1 MAGEESVFLL
11 RRTPSKTT
19 DLRREVMPVEQSMI
33 QSWEREEDIQ
43 LSHPHIDLMDCW
55 SSEGDSVSSSSSAS
69 TPNLSFEDRLSSDN
83 DRAWWTQKEQQT
95 LLCRTGANLLKRA
108 GIFTNEEAI
117 DQAIDRWQAYIRTCS
132 RALDVL
138 RQQLVDAYIPYALEQ
153 DKRTRRTDKLTS
165 QSPKDDT
172 SGHSVA
178 VHGHQDCAGF
188 FRSTVFL
195 TFSPFFPPEPDATTA
210 RKQRALRNFMRH
222 SSKVAN
228 QRHLACVSKFAIV
241 SNRLAKWRKTTSSQR
256 CRFRDPTTTTWE
268 KPCSNVC
275 LPLLPV
281 CAVHLVQLNPA
292 PELRPAETGKGEGVC
307 AADTKPHSPV
317 DQPKTATV
325 TPPESSMQ
333 TDGQPSWNALGT
345 TTDPLR
351 TPSRNTRSVKSCPT
365 ELAPVSPTTNNVP
378 VLQLPTQIGSQVIA
392 SILNDISSITTTS
405 TNPRDYIVQQLEEVI
420 VGQVFTASAGQNPAR
435 QAAVLAAF
443 VVFSL
448 IKVPA
453 GQKGQDPITITTD
466 EHPRPHTTLEA
477 LGRLQPAFGDSN
489 NPGTVTAGNAS
500 GVNDGAAFLL
510 LCRKDQLTAHG
521 LLDPL
526 ARVVGWYQVG
536 LDPDLMGMGPVGA
549 IRGLLCQL
557 DWTVDQVDAFELN
570 EAFAAQSIAVSKEL
584 RIPSEKLNMCG
595 GGIALGHP
603 LGCSGARIL
612 VTLVHCLRR
621 LRDERKTAERTLRG
635 IAALCIGGGM
645 GIALAVE
652 SCA

>member
-1 MAGEESVFLL
+1 MAGEESEFLL

-69 TPNLSFEDRLSSDN
+69 TPNLSFEDGLSCDN

-132 RALDVL
+132 CALDVL

-178 VHGHQDCAGF
+178 VHGHQ
-188 FRSTVFL
+188 
-195 TFSPFFPPEPDATTA
+195 DATTA

-292 PELRPAETGKGEGVC
+292 PELCPAESGKGEGVC
-307 AADTKPHSPV
+307 AADTKLHSHV

-325 TPPESSMQ
+325 TPLESSMQ

-365 ELAPVSPTTNNVP
+365 ELTPVSPTTTNVP
-378 VLQLPTQIGSQVIA
+378 VLQLPTQYLFRRCGGALGMSC
-392 SILNDISSITTTS
+392 NE
-405 TNPRDYIVQQLEEVI
+405 PIV
-420 VGQVFTASAGQNPAR
+420 AWSAPAR
-435 QAAVLAAF
+435 CPRHTFAPSLASCSGRWASKHSTSEQTTQPNCQPSTDPSNTQCLSIRVQAA
-443 VVFSL
+443 
-448 IKVPA
+448 
-453 GQKGQDPITITTD
+453 
-466 EHPRPHTTLEA
+466 
-477 LGRLQPAFGDSN
+477 
-489 NPGTVTAGNAS
+489 
-500 GVNDGAAFLL
+500 
-510 LCRKDQLTAHG
+510 
-521 LLDPL
+521 LLD
-526 ARVVGWYQVG
+526 QT
-536 LDPDLMGMGPVGA
+536 PV
-549 IRGLLCQL
+549 
-557 DWTVDQVDAFELN
+557 F
-570 EAFAAQSIAVSKEL
+570 K
-584 RIPSEKLNMCG
+584 SE
-595 GGIALGHP
+595 
-603 LGCSGARIL
+603 
-612 VTLVHCLRR
+612 T
-621 LRDERKTAERTLRG
+621 
-635 IAALCIGGGM
+635 
-645 GIALAVE
+645 
-652 SCA
+652 